1 MERMQ
6 AVEDVAGRR
15 LVGLPRWA
23 DKALIGFAER
33 AGADGRIVSA
43 ACYGYQAMK
52 AVLREMDE
60 RPDGMYRTLASA
72 RFTPGILV
80 LYKYAKSALW
90 STVQARGLHRWEL
103 LDSALLGVGEMSG
116 VPDAVVYSTPISTNV
131 LAAAQRWSDEGAA
144 GGTTPSLHA
153 LRMLEN
159 TVLPV
164 HIGPDTPWFLT
175 PVS

>member
-1 MERMQ
+1 MSRLQ
-6 AVEDVAGRR
+6 TVEDIAGKR
-15 LVGLPRWA
+15 LSRLPEWA

-33 AGADGRIVSA
+33 TGEDGRLSTV

-52 AVLREMDE
+52 AALRELNMH
-60 RPDGMYRTLASA
+60 PSSLYMMLSAA
-72 RFTPGILV
+72 RFTPGVLV
-80 LYKYAKSALW
+80 LYKYNKPSLW
-90 STVQARGLHRWEL
+90 NIVHSKGMHRWEL
-103 LDSALLGVGEMSG
+103 LDAALLGVGEMSG
-116 VPDAVVYSTPISTNV
+116 SSDSVVYSTPISTNI
-131 LAAAQRWSDEGAA
+131 LATAQRWSDEGVS
-144 GGTTPSLHA
+144 GGMMPSVHA